1 MALPPGRARLRW
13 GHIGGVVGHMSE
25 TQGGGAP
32 ARNSRTLVAVV
43 AAVVLAAALYAGYAL
58 IFKPQGG
65 DLKTLATGAMAKLAV
80 DATPAAQPIKAQDPQ
95 GKPFDIAQ
103 LKGQVVVVNLWAS
116 WCAPCIKEMP
126 TLAQLQTRY
135 AGQPVKVLAIS
146 LDKKP
151 EEIAKARAFLADK
164 APLQFY
170 HGEYDLLFAITPPPQ
185 GLPTTLIFDRSG
197 RERARLEGGA
207 DWSTDE
213 AHRIIDRLLTERS

>member
-1 MALPPGRARLRW
+1 MVAPPGRARLCW

-58 IFKPQGG
+58 IFKPRGG
-65 DLKTLATGAMAKLAV
+65 DLKSLASGPMAKLAV
-80 DATPAAQPIKAQDPQ
+80 DDKPAAQPIKAEDPEGQ
-95 GKPFDIAQ
+95 PFDLAQ

-116 WCAPCIKEMP
+116 WCAPCVKEMP
-126 TLAQLQTRY
+126 TLAQLQARY
-135 AGQPVKVLAIS
+135 AGKPVKVLAIS

-164 APLQFY
+164 HPLQFY
-170 HGEYDLLFAITPPPQ
+170 HGEYDMLFAINPPPA
-185 GLPTTLIFDRSG
+185 GLPTTLIIDRSG

-207 DWSTDE
+207 DWSTDQ
-213 AHRIIDRLLTERS
+213 AGRVIDNLLSEKG